1 MEFEWDEAKNLVN
14 IAKHGIDFDDAIGIF
29 NHRILERV
37 DNRRDY
43 GETRTRA
50 IGLSSGRELFVI
62 YTMRG
67 EVRRII
73 SARRASRDERR
84 AYRQT

>member
-1 MEFEWDEAKNLVN
+1 MDFEWDEVKNQSN
-14 IAKHGIDFDDAIGIF
+14 IAKHGIHFDDAIKIF
-29 NHRILERV
+29 AGLMLERV

-43 GETRTRA
+43 GETRITA
-50 IGLSSGRELFVI
+50 TGISDGRNLVVV

-67 EVRRII
+67 QVHRII
-73 SARRASRDERR
+73 SARRARRDERR